1 MTRGDEAMDAF
12 LLSLSLDGVSILQ
25 VGYPS
30 ETVLL
35 FECDASSLNA
45 FGGWTKLPQR
55 LRHLEGD
62 IYAFVDGHAKWIR
75 RSDAFNLRWKP

>member
-1 MTRGDEAMDAF
+1 
-12 LLSLSLDGVSILQ
+12 VSILR

-35 FECDASSLNA
+35 FGCDASSLNA

-62 IYAFVDGHAKWIR
+62 IYAFVDGHAKMDTAKQCVQP
-75 RSDAFNLRWKP
+75 SLEALKF